1 MKKLPKVVV
10 ILGPTASGKSALAVE
25 MALKFGGEIISA
37 DSRQVYKG
45 LDIGT
50 GKVTAEEMKSI
61 PHHLLDTSLANHRVT
76 VVEWKEKAKK
86 ALNEIISRG
95 KLPIICGGTGFYIQS
110 IVDNVILPEVTADEK
125 MREGLEK
132 MSDAELMEELKK
144 ADARRAGEMD
154 PKNRRRLIRA
164 LEIAR
169 TLGHVPKIENSQSPD
184 FDFLQIGLILS
195 DKILKEKIV
204 KRLVQRIDGGML
216 EEIENLHK
224 NGLSYERMEELGL
237 EYKYVSYFLNGK
249 IASRAGLI
257 EILSAK
263 IWQYARRQK
272 TWWRKDTRI
281 KWFEPGEVEKIEA
294 EIREFL
300 KL

>member
-1 MKKLPKVVV
+1 MKKLPKVLV

-50 GKVTAEEMKSI
+50 GKVTAEEMKGV
-61 PHHLLDTSLANHRVT
+61 PHHLLDISDASHRVS

-86 ALNEIISRG
+86 AMDEIISRG

-110 IVDNVILPEVTADEK
+110 IVDNITLPEVTADEK
-125 MREGLEK
+125 MREELEK
-132 MSDAELMEELKK
+132 MSDGELMEELKK
-144 ADARRAGEMD
+144 TDARRASEMD

-169 TLGHVPKIENSQSPD
+169 ALGHVPKIENSPSPD
-184 FDFLQIGLILS
+184 FDFLQIGLTLP

-216 EEIENLHK
+216 EEIKNLHK

-237 EYKYVSYFLNGK
+237 EYRYVSYFLKGK
-249 IASRAGLI
+249 ISSKDELV

-272 TWWRKDTRI
+272 TWWRKDARI
-281 KWFEPGEVEKIEA
+281 KWFEPGEAEKIEGV
-294 EIREFL
+294 IREFL
-300 KL
+300 GV